1 MLKRFLI
8 TAHIVFALIGIAN
21 TMLGPLLPLLAERW
35 HLGDRQAGAL
45 FLTQF
50 VGGFSGAIL
59 STRLAKYFSLH
70 QIARV
75 GLLLL
80 AAGFVGFATPLY
92 PVAVLGAAI
101 NGLGLG
107 LSTPS
112 ITAAMSEAFPERRAS
127 LLNLLNFAWALGA
140 IAAPNLVLLALRHT
154 RFNVQGMLLGY
165 AATLVISAFVIP
177 RIEVSSHA
185 EVSSTKPTS
194 RSVLRLIFACGVL
207 IFLYVGVES
216 GVAGWL
222 PTFATRIHSFD
233 ANFTAYLQDTFWTA
247 FLLGR
252 LAAPGILKF
261 TGERVLLTVSIVT
274 ATVGTCGLLMLSG
287 LELFGAAAIVGLGC
301 AAVMPTAIAILS
313 HRLAGQSGSKL
324 GFMFACAGLGA
335 ALLPYAIGAVSSAT
349 QSLRLAMWL
358 LVFAEALLL
367 AANFVMAFFAAKPDP
382 DSALAAPQTVA
393 TGA

>member
-1 MLKRFLI
+1 MTKRFLI
-8 TAHIVFALIGIAN
+8 TAHLVFAFIGIAN
-21 TMLGPLLPLLAERW
+21 TMLGPLLPLLAQRW

-50 VGGFSGAIL
+50 VGGFTGAIL

-70 QIARV
+70 RIARA

-101 NGLGLG
+101 NGVGLG

-112 ITAAMSEAFPERRAS
+112 ITAAMSEAFPGRRAS

-140 IAAPNLVLLALRHT
+140 IAAPNLVLLALGHT

-165 AATLVISAFVIP
+165 AATLMISAFVIP

-185 EVSSTKPTS
+185 EEPSSKPTS
-194 RSVLRLIFACGVL
+194 RSVMRLIFACGAL

-222 PTFATRIHSFD
+222 PTFASRIHSFD
-233 ANFTAYLQDTFWTA
+233 ANYTAYLQDTFWTT

-252 LAAPGILKF
+252 LAAPAILKYS
-261 TGERVLLTVSIVT
+261 GERLLLTVSIST
-274 ATVGTCGLLMLSG
+274 AMLGTCGLLMLNSQSYD
-287 LELFGAAAIVGLGC
+287 GC
-301 AAVMPTAIAILS
+301 RGEEPKAVQ
-313 HRLAGQSGSKL
+313 HQQSASAEHG
-324 GFMFACAGLGA
+324 GRDGNGEQQ
-335 ALLPYAIGAVSSAT
+335 ALPG
-349 QSLRLAMWL
+349 
-358 LVFAEALLL
+358 VFQ
-367 AANFVMAFFAAKPDP
+367 
-382 DSALAAPQTVA
+382 DSRRGETS
-393 TGA
+393 